1 MSAMNGSRDEDSL
14 AKATQDISNLRESG
28 IGLSDKSRV
37 MNTELANA
45 LRLQGMLSLAETIVS
60 AED

>member
-1 MSAMNGSRDEDSL
+1 MSAMNGSRDEDSQT
-14 AKATQDISNLRESG
+14 KAIQDISNLRESG
-28 IGLSDKSRV
+28 MGLSDKSRV

-45 LRLQGMLSLAETIVS
+45 LRLQGMLILAETIVS